1 MGEHSSVN
9 FTSGV
14 TFKEKIMSSYRH
26 FILTLTLVL
35 LANQAA
41 AAEYGGIRELFI
53 GPSIAYF
60 HWQESVAGQ
69 NVLTEQGPI
78 YGVDGTIALDLLKT
92 ERAGNLTFRGK
103 IGLFGGVVEYDGQT
117 QEPHNLPVKTDVNY
131 VGVKE
136 EIALGWAVPLGAG
149 HLEPFA
155 VIGYRWWIRD
165 LQDSTANDGGTTVKV
180 SGNTEVWES
189 AYTKVGA
196 ALSIPLTKDWRFFVE
211 GGGKYPF
218 YNSNTTDIAGVGNT
232 TVRPEPRWSAFAELG
247 ARYRTFR
254 PAVFYEGYR
263 TGQSPQVRIS
273 PTSGVY
279 QPKSDEDV
287 VGVSFSYCFR

>member
-1 MGEHSSVN
+1 
-9 FTSGV
+9 
-14 TFKEKIMSSYRH
+14 MSRYRQS
-26 FILTLTLVL
+26 FITLALVL
-35 LANQAA
+35 LASQAA

-78 YGVDGTIALDLLKT
+78 YGVDGSIALDLLKT
-92 ERAGNLTFRGK
+92 DRAGTLTFKGK
-103 IGLFGGVVEYDGQT
+103 VGLFGGMVDYDGHT
-117 QEPHNLPVKTDVNY
+117 QPSNLPVKTDVNY
-131 VGVKE
+131 VGIKE
-136 EIALGWAVPLGAG
+136 EIALGWAMPLGDV

-155 VIGYRWWIRD
+155 GLGYRFWIRD
-165 LQDSTANDGGTTVKV
+165 LQDSTANNGTSTVKV
-180 SGNTEVWES
+180 SGSTEVWES

-196 ALSIPLTKDWRFFVE
+196 ALTIPLTKDWRIFVE

-218 YNSNTTDIAGVGNT
+218 YNSNSSDIAGIGNT

-247 ARYRTFR
+247 ARSRKLR
-254 PAVFYEGYR
+254 PALFYEGYR
-263 TGQSPQVRIS
+263 TGQSPMVRIS
-273 PTSGVY
+273 STSGVY